1 MHTSRWCY
9 LCIHELFFF
18 FVSFFDLHTYVRL
31 VRSTYAVYPN
41 RCEFALTPATV
52 SCHSLAIVLSNVTRS
67 YDGHNSLRKYLQ
79 LAISTRLKNSVI
91 PTKMNKG
98 IEKYGSYSVG
108 KGAGPSGHES
118 LVGLFVFLSC
128 LTPHGVNV
136 LAGI

>member
-1 MHTSRWCY
+1 M
-9 LCIHELFFF
+9 IFFF

-91 PTKMNKG
+91 PTKMNEG
-98 IEKYGSYSVG
+98 IEKYLVLVLILWS
-108 KGAGPSGHES
+108 KEPGPRVMRVLWVCLS
-118 LVGLFVFLSC
+118 SC
-128 LTPHGVNV
+128 LV
-136 LAGI
+136 